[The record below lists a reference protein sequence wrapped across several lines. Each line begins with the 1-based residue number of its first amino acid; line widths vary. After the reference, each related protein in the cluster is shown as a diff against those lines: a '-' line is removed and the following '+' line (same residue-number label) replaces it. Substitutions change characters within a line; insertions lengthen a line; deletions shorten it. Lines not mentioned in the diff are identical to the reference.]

1 MMCLSSVTNAM
12 SCPPPPPPWMPA
24 YLPSP
29 SPPAYYNQSLNSVA
43 HAPQMDLMMEN
54 WCDED
59 YELCGLE
66 NELWCDELEED
77 EEWYDMKK
85 KSNKWLEE
93 DTPMDMIDSCLS
105 KSEEKCEIKVLIFI
119 IFIYHNFRKHRIR

>member
-1 MMCLSSVTNAM
+1 MDDWC
-12 SCPPPPPPWMPA
+12 
-24 YLPSP
+24 
-29 SPPAYYNQSLNSVA
+29 
-43 HAPQMDLMMEN
+43 DLMMDEWCAEEEKWCEIEKE

-59 YELCGLE
+59 E
-66 NELWCDELEED
+66 DEF

-119 IFIYHNFRKHRIR
+119 IFYLS